1 VLIKLK
7 SDIYREIFLDR
18 IEMRFIQEQPP
29 INIGADISIRSFE
42 MIAKELKKYPK
53 AKEFDNNEIEVISRL
68 IHTSTCFNEVLENIY
83 FSKDAIPRMQRL
95 LKRGAKIIVDVNMI
109 KVGLSQFYLDTY
121 NNEVICYINEP
132 FTYEDAKKNRTT
144 RSYSA
149 IKEAIKRH
157 KDTPMIL
164 ACGNAP
170 TFIYSAVNTLLD
182 EGVDLKQVAFIL
194 FPVGFVNV
202 VESKDYGK
210 RFSQHYNIPAVIMEG
225 RFGSSTMTVATLHA
239 TYKLI
244 KDYDKDEK
252 YNGK

>member
-1 VLIKLK
+1 
-7 SDIYREIFLDR
+7 
-18 IEMRFIQEQPP
+18 MPFIQEQPP
-29 INIGADISIRSFE
+29 INIGADISVRSFE
-42 MIAKELKKYPK
+42 MIEEELKNYPK
-53 AKEFDNNEIEVISRL
+53 AKEFDKNEIEVISRL
-68 IHTSTCFNEVLENIY
+68 IHTSTCFKEVLDNI
-83 FSKDAIPRMQRL
+83 FFTPNAIPRMQKL
-95 LKRGAKIIVDVNMI
+95 LKKGANIIVDVNMI
-109 KVGLSQFYLDTY
+109 KVGLSKFYLDTY
-121 NNEVICYINEP
+121 KNKVICYINEP
-132 FTYEDAKKNRTT
+132 FTYKDAKNNKTT

-157 KDTPMIL
+157 KNEPMIL

-182 EGVDLKQVAFIL
+182 EGVDLANVAFIL

-210 RFSQHYNIPAVIMEG
+210 RFCEYYNIPAVIMEG

-244 KDYDKDEK
+244 KDYDGTKK

>member
-1 VLIKLK
+1 
-7 SDIYREIFLDR
+7 
-18 IEMRFIQEQPP
+18 MFIQEEPP
-29 INIGADISIRSFE
+29 INIGADISVRSFE
-42 MIAKELKKYPK
+42 IIADELKKYPK
-53 AKEFDNNEIEVISRL
+53 IEEFDSNEIEVISRL

-83 FSKDAIPRMQRL
+83 FTPDAIPKIQEL
-95 LKRGAKIIVDVNMI
+95 LKRRAKIIVDVNMI

-121 NNEVICYINEP
+121 GNEVICYINEP
-132 FTYEDAKKNRTT
+132 FTYEYAKKNRTT
-144 RSYSA
+144 RSYGA
-149 IKEAIKRH
+149 VVEAIKRH
-157 KDTPMIL
+157 RDEPMVL

-170 TFIYSAVNTLLD
+170 TFIYSAVNTLLN
-182 EGVDLKQVAFIL
+182 ERVNLKNVAFIL

-210 RFSQHYNIPAVIMEG
+210 RFCEYYNIPAILMEG

-244 KDYDKDEK
+244 KDFDGDKK